1 MLHINLSK
9 TTTVKTS
16 TMENSQ
22 KQDPTKTYNLMGSEV
37 VDGFVCKPKV
47 LDPEKPIMHFKTQIF
62 LCHDERCKK
71 AHKTDLLSDDLRDI
85 LKEVNLARGEN
96 RIKISRTGCFGACRF
111 RSVANIYEN
120 TRVNGHPK
128 NNNLWLRNI
137 HKYSKEKWIE
147 LFQALADN
155 KDIDDLE
162 DFKQIPISELK
173 EYPNE

>member
-1 MLHINLSK
+1 M
-9 TTTVKTS
+9 VKTS
-16 TMENSQ
+16 TMENNQ
-22 KQDPTKTYNLMGSEV
+22 NPEDNKTYNLMGSEV

-71 AHKTDLLSDDLRDI
+71 AHKSDQLSVDLRDI

-137 HKYSKEKWIE
+137 HKYSKDKWIE
-147 LFQALADN
+147 LFTSLAQN
-155 KDIDDLE
+155 KDIDDL
-162 DFKQIPISELK
+162 DFEQIPLSEIK

>member
-1 MLHINLSK
+1 MMEHKSI
-9 TTTVKTS
+9 
-16 TMENSQ
+16 MENNQ
-22 KQDPTKTYNLMGSEV
+22 KQDPSKTYNLMGSEV

>member
-1 MLHINLSK
+1 MSD
-9 TTTVKTS
+9 VKV
-16 TMENSQ
+16 
-22 KQDPTKTYNLMGSEV
+22 NLMGSEV

-71 AHKTDLLSDDLRDI
+71 AHKSDLLSDDLREI
-85 LKEVNLARGEN
+85 LKEVNLARGPN

-111 RSVANIYEN
+111 RSVANLYEN

-137 HKYSKEKWIE
+137 HKYKPGTSLGAWVRRIMINTSIDFYRKSIRRRTED
-147 LFQALADN
+147 LDQAQHKINEDATLNN
-155 KDIDDLE
+155 KDSKA
-162 DFKQIPISELK
+162 FQ
-173 EYPNE
+173 

>member
-1 MLHINLSK
+1 MMEKI
-9 TTTVKTS
+9 S
-16 TMENSQ
+16 TMENNTPSQ
-22 KQDPTKTYNLMGSEV
+22 TEKVYNLMGSEV
-37 VDGFVCKPKV
+37 VEGFTCKPKV
-47 LDPEKPIMHFKTQIF
+47 FEPEKPIMHFKTQIF

-71 AHKTDLLSDDLRDI
+71 AHKSDTLAADLRSI

-120 TRVNGHPK
+120 TRVNGHPN

-137 HKYSKEKWIE
+137 HKYKKEKWIE
-147 LFQALADN
+147 LFQALAQN
-155 KDIDDLE
+155 KDIDDL
-162 DFKQIPISELK
+162 DFKQVPMSEIQ

>member
-1 MLHINLSK
+1 MMEKI
-9 TTTVKTS
+9 S
-16 TMENSQ
+16 TMENKTAQ
-22 KQDPTKTYNLMGSEV
+22 KPEKVYNLMGSEV
-37 VDGFVCKPKV
+37 VEGFTCKPKV
-47 LDPEKPIMHFKTQIF
+47 FEPEKPIMHFKTQIF

-71 AHKTDLLSDDLRDI
+71 AHKSDTLAADLREI

-120 TRVNGHPK
+120 TRVNGDPK

-137 HKYSKEKWIE
+137 HKYKKENWIE
-147 LFQALADN
+147 LFQALAQN
-155 KDIDDLE
+155 KNIDDMCE
-162 DFKQIPISELK
+162 FKQIPMSEIQ